1 MTGQEFLTIDTGVS
15 SGIKK
20 IKKCEPY
27 KLVSEDEDILNKKT
41 DFFNFDERV
50 DAVEISDRLTET
62 LKLHRAYGL
71 AATQCGLDERVFVMG
86 ADDDYITAFNPE
98 IVSSSSEKIHMDE
111 GCLSFPFLVL
121 AITRPKEINVRYQ
134 NQFGEYITKTFS
146 GISARIFQH
155 ELDHL
160 NGITFNKVV
169 KPLALKMSNKKR
181 EKQIK
186 MFARELLMKTKVK
199 NENSN

>member
-1 MTGQEFLTIDTGVS
+1 MSEQEVLTIDTGGL

-20 IKKCEPY
+20 EKKYEPY
-27 KLVSEDEDILNKKT
+27 KLISEEEKVLYENVDM
-41 DFFNFDERV
+41 FNFAGGD
-50 DAVEISDRLTET
+50 DAITLSGRLIET

-71 AATQCGLDERVFVMG
+71 AAPQCGISHRVFVMG
-86 ADDDYITAFNPE
+86 AEEDYITAFNPE
-98 IVSSSSEKIHMDE
+98 ILSCSEETIHMDE

-121 AITRPKEINVRYQ
+121 AISRPKEINVRYQ
-134 NQFGEYITKTFS
+134 NEKGEYITKTFA

-160 NGITFNKVV
+160 NGITFNKVA
-169 KPLALKMSNKKR
+169 KPLALKMSLKKR

-186 MFARELLMKTKVK
+186 RFARELLLQTKVK
-199 NENSN
+199 NENPN

>member
-1 MTGQEFLTIDTGVS
+1 MADQEFLTIDTGLS

-20 IKKCEPY
+20 IKKSEPY

-41 DFFNFDERV
+41 EIFNFGVRD
-50 DAVEISDRLTET
+50 DAVEISERLVET
-62 LKLHRAYGL
+62 VKLHRAYGL
-71 AATQCGLDERVFVMG
+71 AAPQCGLDERVFVMG
-86 ADDDYITAFNPE
+86 AEDEYLTIFNPE
-98 IVSSSSEKIHMDE
+98 IVSSSSENIHMDE

-121 AITRPKEINVRYQ
+121 AISRPKGINVKYQ
-134 NQFGEYITKTFS
+134 DQFGEYITKTFS

-160 NGITFNKVV
+160 NGITFNKVA

-186 MFARELLMKTKVK
+186 RFARELLMQTKVK